1 MGKGSFQAIMVIFV
15 LLSSPLVVANSA
27 VGMESVVIL
36 DELDLGLEGAAV
48 SPDGKTILA
57 HGAES
62 AIFVIDSEAPANNSK
77 SDFIGSENLMD
88 ASFHPS
94 GNTALLVGEEG
105 LVLRFISANNTIE
118 NVGGAS
124 NFGSTELKAVSWN
137 GDGSWA
143 YIGGEGGWIWR
154 FRELDGGGLEVIPL
168 ENRGESDINSI
179 SCLRGYN
186 ICIVSSSVD
195 GIGVINQEHEL
206 FWIGGYGNPWI
217 DVTCPSSTSMECVVI
232 SSDLTIARIRMNIED
247 PSKTTIYDNDIVQ
260 LQGFGGQGFDA
271 SMTGIKIQKDGSSL
285 ISLAPFGLIEH
296 DLEESKS
303 FHWLDNTDAVDFDA
317 SISGERIV
325 STWGTG
331 PFDGWI
337 LTSSGTI
344 VSFTTPTTDEGG
356 TMLEIWIGII
366 ILGGAALMIAS
377 LLTSSSPR
385 LSRWVTKKIGSEEE
399 RKSVIREERRLSK
412 KKRRA

>member
-1 MGKGSFQAIMVIFV
+1 MGKGCFQAIVVIFV
-15 LLSSPLVVANSA
+15 LLSPPLVAAQSA
-27 VGMESVVIL
+27 VTMESVVIL
-36 DELDLGLEGAAV
+36 DELDLGLEGVAV

-57 HGAES
+57 HGADS
-62 AIFVIDSEAPANNSK
+62 AIFIIESEAPENNSK
-77 SDFIGSENLMD
+77 SDFIGDEDLLD

-94 GNTALLVGEEG
+94 GNTALLVGEDG
-105 LVLRFISANNTIE
+105 LVLRFISANSTIE
-118 NVGGAS
+118 NAGGAS
-124 NFGSTELKAVSWN
+124 NFGSTELQAVSWN

-154 FRELDGGGLEVIPL
+154 FRGLDGGGVEAIPL
-168 ENRGESDINSI
+168 ENRGESDVNSI

-260 LQGFGGQGFDA
+260 LQGFDGI
-271 SMTGIKIQKDGSSL
+271 MTGINIQKDGNSL

-303 FHWLDNTDAVDFDA
+303 FHWLDNNDAVDFDA

-337 LTSSGTI
+337 LTDSGTI
-344 VSFTTPTTDEGG
+344 VSFTTATTDEGG

-366 ILGGAALMIAS
+366 ILGGAALMVVS

-412 KKRRA
+412 KKGRA

>member
-1 MGKGSFQAIMVIFV
+1 MSKGFLMAIMGIFV
-15 LLSSPLVVANSA
+15 LLSSPLAVAQSSVA
-27 VGMESVVIL
+27 MESIVIL
-36 DELDLGLEGAAV
+36 DELDLGVVGAEA
-48 SPDGKTILA
+48 SPDGNSILA
-57 HGAES
+57 YGAES
-62 AIFVIDSEAPANNSK
+62 SIFVIESDTPENNSK
-77 SDFIGSENLMD
+77 VDFSGGEMLLD

-94 GNTALLVGEEG
+94 GNTALLVGG
-105 LVLRFISANNTIE
+105 GGQLLRFISANSTIE
-118 NVGGAS
+118 NAGGAS
-124 NFGSTELKAVSWN
+124 NFGDTELKAVSWN

-143 YIGGEGGWIWR
+143 YIGGEGGWIWK
-154 FRELDGGGLEVIPL
+154 FRGLDGGGVEAIPL
-168 ENRGESDINSI
+168 ENRGESDVNAI

-195 GIGVINQEHEL
+195 GIGIINQEHEL

-232 SSDLTIARIRMNIED
+232 SSDLTIARIRMNTED

-260 LQGFGGQGFDA
+260 LQGFDGI
-271 SMTGIKIQKDGSSL
+271 MTGVDIQKDGVSL

-296 DLEESKS
+296 DLEESRS

-331 PFDGWI
+331 PYDGWI
-337 LTSSGTI
+337 LTDSGTI
-344 VSFTTPTTDEGG
+344 VSFTMSSTEEGG
-356 TMLEIWIGII
+356 TILEIWIGVI
-366 ILGGAALMIAS
+366 ILGGTALMIVS

-385 LSRWVTKKIGSEEE
+385 LSRWLTKRIGSEEE

-412 KKRRA
+412 KKGRA

>member
-1 MGKGSFQAIMVIFV
+1 MGKGLIMAILGIFA
-15 LLSSPLVVANSA
+15 LLSSPLAVADSA
-27 VGMESVVIL
+27 VTMESVVIL
-36 DELDLGLEGAAV
+36 GESDLGIEGATV
-48 SPDGKTILA
+48 SPDGNSILA

-62 AIFVIDSEAPANNSK
+62 AIFVIDSHVPENNSK
-77 SDFIGSENLMD
+77 VDFTGNRKLLD

-105 LVLRFISANNTIE
+105 LLLRFISANGSIE
-118 NVGGAS
+118 NAGGAS
-124 NFGSTELKAVSWN
+124 NFGNTELRAVSWN

-154 FRELDGGGLEVIPL
+154 FRGLDGGGVEAIPL
-168 ENRGESDINSI
+168 ENRGESDVNAI

-186 ICIVSSSVD
+186 VCIVSSSVD
-195 GIGVINQEHEL
+195 GIGVINQDHEL

-217 DVTCPSSTSMECVVI
+217 DVTCPSITSMECVVV

-247 PSKTTIYDNDIVQ
+247 PSKTAIHDNDIVQ
-260 LQGFGGQGFDA
+260 LQGFDGI
-271 SMTGIKIQKDGSSL
+271 MTGINMQKEGNSL

-296 DLEESKS
+296 DLEESRS
-303 FHWLDNTDAVDFDA
+303 FHWLDNNDAVDFDT

-337 LTSSGTI
+337 LTDRGTI
-344 VSFTTPTTDEGG
+344 VSFTMTSPDEGG
-356 TMLEIWIGII
+356 TMLEIWIGVI
-366 ILGGAALMIAS
+366 ILGGTALMIAS

-385 LSRWVTKKIGSEEE
+385 LSRWVTKRIGSEEE
-399 RKSVIREERRLSK
+399 RKDVIREERRLSR

>member
-1 MGKGSFQAIMVIFV
+1 MSKGFLMAIMGIFV
-15 LLSSPLVVANSA
+15 LLSSPLAVAQSS
-27 VGMESVVIL
+27 VTMESIVIL
-36 DELDLGLEGAAV
+36 DELDLGVVGAEA
-48 SPDGKTILA
+48 SPDGNSILA
-57 HGAES
+57 YGAES
-62 AIFVIDSEAPANNSK
+62 SIFVIESDTPENNSK
-77 SDFIGSENLMD
+77 VDFSGGEMLLD

-94 GNTALLVGEEG
+94 GNTALLVGG
-105 LVLRFISANNTIE
+105 GGQLLRFISANSTIE
-118 NVGGAS
+118 NAGGAS
-124 NFGSTELKAVSWN
+124 NFGDTELKAVSWN

-143 YIGGEGGWIWR
+143 YIGGEGGWIWK
-154 FRELDGGGLEVIPL
+154 FRGLDGGGVEAIPL
-168 ENRGESDINSI
+168 ENRGESDVNAI

-195 GIGVINQEHEL
+195 GIGIINQEHEL

-232 SSDLTIARIRMNIED
+232 SSDLTIARIRMNTED

-260 LQGFGGQGFDA
+260 LQGFDGI
-271 SMTGIKIQKDGSSL
+271 MTGVEIQKDGVSL

-296 DLEESKS
+296 DLEESRS

-331 PFDGWI
+331 PYDGWI
-337 LTSSGTI
+337 LTDSGTI
-344 VSFTTPTTDEGG
+344 VSFTMSSTEEGG
-356 TMLEIWIGII
+356 TILEIWIGVI
-366 ILGGAALMIAS
+366 ILGGTALMIVS

-385 LSRWVTKKIGSEEE
+385 LSRWLTKRIGSEEE

-412 KKRRA
+412 KKGRA

>member
-1 MGKGSFQAIMVIFV
+1 MSKGFLMAIMGIFV
-15 LLSSPLVVANSA
+15 LLSSPLAVAQSS
-27 VGMESVVIL
+27 VTMESIVIL
-36 DELDLGLEGAAV
+36 DELDLGVVGAEA
-48 SPDGKTILA
+48 SPDGNSILA
-57 HGAES
+57 YGAES
-62 AIFVIDSEAPANNSK
+62 SIFLIESDTPENNSK
-77 SDFIGSENLMD
+77 VDFSGGEMLLD

-94 GNTALLVGEEG
+94 GNTALLVGG
-105 LVLRFISANNTIE
+105 GGQLLRFISANSTIE
-118 NVGGAS
+118 NAGGAS
-124 NFGSTELKAVSWN
+124 NFGDTELKAVSWN

-143 YIGGEGGWIWR
+143 YIGGEGGWIWK
-154 FRELDGGGLEVIPL
+154 FRGLDGGGVEAIPL
-168 ENRGESDINSI
+168 ENRGESDVNAI

-195 GIGVINQEHEL
+195 GIGIINQEHEL

-232 SSDLTIARIRMNIED
+232 SSDLTIARIRMNTED

-260 LQGFGGQGFDA
+260 LQGFDGI
-271 SMTGIKIQKDGSSL
+271 MTGVDIQKDGVSL

-296 DLEESKS
+296 DLKESRS

-331 PFDGWI
+331 PYDGWI
-337 LTSSGTI
+337 LTDSGTI
-344 VSFTTPTTDEGG
+344 VSFTMSSTEEGG
-356 TMLEIWIGII
+356 TILEIWIGVI
-366 ILGGAALMIAS
+366 ILGGTALMIVS

-385 LSRWVTKKIGSEEE
+385 LSRWLTKRIGSEEE

-412 KKRRA
+412 KKGRA

>member
-15 LLSSPLVVANSA
+15 LFSSPLVVANSA
-27 VGMESVVIL
+27 VDMESVVIL
-36 DELDLGLEGAAV
+36 DELDLGLEGAVV

-57 HGAES
+57 HGVES
-62 AIFVIDSEAPANNSK
+62 AIFVIDSEEPANNSK

-105 LVLRFISANNTIE
+105 MVLRFISSNNTIE

-143 YIGGEGGWIWR
+143 YIGGEEGWIWR
-154 FRELDGGGLEVIPL
+154 FRELDGGGLEAIPL

-217 DVTCPSSTSMECVVI
+217 DGTCPSSTSMECVVI

-260 LQGFGGQGFDA
+260 LQGFDGQGFDA
-271 SMTGIKIQKDGSSL
+271 IMTGINIQKDGSSL

-356 TMLEIWIGII
+356 SMLEIWIGVI
-366 ILGGAALMIAS
+366 ILGGTALMIAS

>member
-1 MGKGSFQAIMVIFV
+1 MGIFV
-15 LLSSPLVVANSA
+15 LLSSPLAVAQSS
-27 VGMESVVIL
+27 VTMESIVIL
-36 DELDLGLEGAAV
+36 DELDLGVVGAEA
-48 SPDGKTILA
+48 SPDGNSILA
-57 HGAES
+57 YGAES
-62 AIFVIDSEAPANNSK
+62 SIFVIESDTPENNSK
-77 SDFIGSENLMD
+77 VDFSGGEMLLD

-94 GNTALLVGEEG
+94 GNTALLVGG
-105 LVLRFISANNTIE
+105 GGQLLRFISANSTIE
-118 NVGGAS
+118 NAGGAS
-124 NFGSTELKAVSWN
+124 NFGDTELKAVSWN

-143 YIGGEGGWIWR
+143 YIGGEGGWIWK
-154 FRELDGGGLEVIPL
+154 FRGLDGGGVEAIPL
-168 ENRGESDINSI
+168 ENRGESDVNAI

-195 GIGVINQEHEL
+195 GIGIINQEHEL

-232 SSDLTIARIRMNIED
+232 SSDLTIARIRMNTED

-260 LQGFGGQGFDA
+260 LQGFDGI
-271 SMTGIKIQKDGSSL
+271 MTGVEIQKDGVSL

-296 DLEESKS
+296 DLEESRS

-331 PFDGWI
+331 PYDGWI
-337 LTSSGTI
+337 LTDSGTI
-344 VSFTTPTTDEGG
+344 VSFTMSSTEEGG
-356 TMLEIWIGII
+356 TILEIWIGVI
-366 ILGGAALMIAS
+366 ILGGTALMIVS

-385 LSRWVTKKIGSEEE
+385 LSRWLTKRIGSEEE

-412 KKRRA
+412 KKGRA

>member
-1 MGKGSFQAIMVIFV
+1 MGKGLIMAILGIFA
-15 LLSSPLVVANSA
+15 LLSSPLAVADSA
-27 VGMESVVIL
+27 VTMESVVIL
-36 DELDLGLEGAAV
+36 GESDLGIEGATV
-48 SPDGKTILA
+48 SPDGNSILA

-62 AIFVIDSEAPANNSK
+62 AIFVIDSHVPENNSK
-77 SDFIGSENLMD
+77 VDFTGNRKLLD

-105 LVLRFISANNTIE
+105 LLLRFISANGSIE
-118 NVGGAS
+118 NAGGAS
-124 NFGSTELKAVSWN
+124 NFGNTELRAVSWN

-154 FRELDGGGLEVIPL
+154 FRGLDGGGVEAIPL
-168 ENRGESDINSI
+168 ENRGESDVNAI

-186 ICIVSSSVD
+186 VCIVSSSVD
-195 GIGVINQEHEL
+195 GIGVINQDHEL

-217 DVTCPSSTSMECVVI
+217 DVTCPSITSMECVVV

-247 PSKTTIYDNDIVQ
+247 PSKTAIHDNDIVQ
-260 LQGFGGQGFDA
+260 LQGFDGI
-271 SMTGIKIQKDGSSL
+271 MTGINMQKEGNSL

-296 DLEESKS
+296 DLEESRS
-303 FHWLDNTDAVDFDA
+303 FHWLDNNDAVDFDT

-337 LTSSGTI
+337 LTDRGTI
-344 VSFTTPTTDEGG
+344 VSFTMTSPDEGG
-356 TMLEIWIGII
+356 TMLEIWIGVI
-366 ILGGAALMIAS
+366 ILGGTALMIVS

-385 LSRWVTKKIGSEEE
+385 LSRWVTKRIGSEEE
-399 RKSVIREERRLSK
+399 RKDVIREERRLSR

>member
-1 MGKGSFQAIMVIFV
+1 MVKGCFRAVLGILV
-15 LLSSPLVVANSA
+15 LLSSPLVVAQSQ
-27 VGMESVVIL
+27 VEMESVVVL
-36 DELDLGLEGAAV
+36 DEVDLGLEGASV

-57 HGAES
+57 YGAES
-62 AIFVIDSEAPANNSK
+62 AVFVIESEAPGNNSK
-77 SDFIGSENLMD
+77 SDFIGDENLLD

-94 GNTALLVGEEG
+94 GNTALLVGEMG
-105 LVLRFISANNTIE
+105 LVLRFISVNSTIE
-118 NVGGAS
+118 IAGGAS

-143 YIGGEGGWIWR
+143 YIGGEDGWIWR
-154 FRELDGGGLEVIPL
+154 FRALNGGGLEAIPL
-168 ENRGESDINSI
+168 ENRGESDVNSI

-217 DVTCPSSTSMECVVI
+217 DVTCPSSTSMECVAI
-232 SSDLTIARIRMNIED
+232 SSDLTIARIRMNMED
-247 PSKTTIYDNDIVQ
+247 PSKTTIYDNEIVQ
-260 LQGFGGQGFDA
+260 LKGFDGI
-271 SMTGIKIQKDGSSL
+271 MTGINVQKDGSSL

-331 PFDGWI
+331 PFEGWV
-337 LTSSGTI
+337 LTGSGTV
-344 VSFTTPTTDEGG
+344 VSFTMSTTDEGG
-356 TMLEIWIGII
+356 AMLEIWIGII
-366 ILGGAALMIAS
+366 ILGGASLMIVS

-412 KKRRA
+412 KKGRA

>member
-1 MGKGSFQAIMVIFV
+1 MGKVFVMPILGIFA
-15 LLSSPLVVANSA
+15 LLCSPLAVADST
-27 VGMESVVIL
+27 VTMESVVIL
-36 DELDLGLEGAAV
+36 DEFDLGIEGATV
-48 SPDGKTILA
+48 SPDGNSILA

-62 AIFVIDSEAPANNSK
+62 AIFILDSYAPENNSK
-77 SDFIGSENLMD
+77 VDFTGDRKLLD

-105 LVLRFISANNTIE
+105 LLLRFISTNGSIE
-118 NVGGAS
+118 NVGSAS
-124 NFGSTELKAVSWN
+124 NFGNTELRAVSWN

-143 YIGGEGGWIWR
+143 YIGGEGGWIWK
-154 FRELDGGGLEVIPL
+154 FRGLDGGGVEAIPL
-168 ENRGESDINSI
+168 ENRGESDVNAI
-179 SCLRGYN
+179 SCIRGYN
-186 ICIVSSSVD
+186 VCIVSSSVD
-195 GIGVINQEHEL
+195 GIGVINQDHEL
-206 FWIGGYGNPWI
+206 FWIGGYGHPWI
-217 DVTCPSSTSMECVVI
+217 DVTCPSSGSMECVVV

-260 LQGFGGQGFDA
+260 LQGFDGI
-271 SMTGIKIQKDGSSL
+271 MTGINMQKDGNSL

-296 DLEESKS
+296 DLEESRS
-303 FHWLDNTDAVDFDA
+303 FHWLDNNDAVDFDT

-337 LTSSGTI
+337 LTDRGTI
-344 VSFTTPTTDEGG
+344 VSFTMTSPDEGG
-356 TMLEIWIGII
+356 TMLEIWIGVI
-366 ILGGAALMIAS
+366 ILGGTALMIAS

-385 LSRWVTKKIGSEEE
+385 LSRWVTKRIGSEEE
-399 RKSVIREERRLSK
+399 RKDVIREERRLSR

>member
-1 MGKGSFQAIMVIFV
+1 MSKGFLMAIMGIFV
-15 LLSSPLVVANSA
+15 LLSSPLAVAQSS
-27 VGMESVVIL
+27 VTMESIVIL
-36 DELDLGLEGAAV
+36 DELDLGVVGAEA
-48 SPDGKTILA
+48 SPDGNSILA
-57 HGAES
+57 YGAES
-62 AIFVIDSEAPANNSK
+62 SIFVIESDTPENNSK
-77 SDFIGSENLMD
+77 VDFSGGEMLLD

-94 GNTALLVGEEG
+94 GNTALLVGG
-105 LVLRFISANNTIE
+105 GGQLLRFISANSTIE
-118 NVGGAS
+118 NAGGAS
-124 NFGSTELKAVSWN
+124 NFGDTELKAVSWN

-143 YIGGEGGWIWR
+143 YIGGEGGWILK
-154 FRELDGGGLEVIPL
+154 FRGLDGGGVEAVPL
-168 ENRGESDINSI
+168 ENRGESDVNAI

-186 ICIVSSSVD
+186 FCIVSSSVD
-195 GIGVINQEHEL
+195 GIGIINQEHEL

-232 SSDLTIARIRMNIED
+232 SSDLTIARIRMNTED

-260 LQGFGGQGFDA
+260 LQGFDGI
-271 SMTGIKIQKDGSSL
+271 MTGVDIQKDGVSL

-296 DLEESKS
+296 DLEESRS

-331 PFDGWI
+331 PYDGWI
-337 LTSSGTI
+337 LTDSGTI
-344 VSFTTPTTDEGG
+344 VSFTMSSTEEGG
-356 TMLEIWIGII
+356 TILEIWIGVI
-366 ILGGAALMIAS
+366 ILGGTALMIVS

-385 LSRWVTKKIGSEEE
+385 LSRWLTKRIGSEEE

-412 KKRRA
+412 KKGRA

>member
-1 MGKGSFQAIMVIFV
+1 MGKSHFLTIMG
-15 LLSSPLVVANSA
+15 VVAILLLPLATAQSVVA
-27 VGMESVVIL
+27 MDSVVIL
-36 DELDLGLEGAAV
+36 EDLDLGMEGGEI
-48 SPDGKTILA
+48 SPDRGSILA
-57 HGAES
+57 YGADS
-62 AIFVIDSEAPANNSK
+62 SIFLIAAEEPKNNSRVQF
-77 SDFIGSENLMD
+77 SGSGALLD

-94 GNTALLVGEEG
+94 GKTALIVGEEG
-105 LVLRFISANNTIE
+105 LVLRFISSNRTVE
-118 NVGGAS
+118 NEGGAS
-124 NFGSTELKAVSWN
+124 NFGSTELNAVSWN

-154 FRELDGGGLEVIPL
+154 FRGLDGGGVEAIPL
-168 ENRGESDINSI
+168 ENRGESDVNAI

-186 ICIVSSSVD
+186 VCIVSSSVD
-195 GIGVINQEHEL
+195 GIGIINQDHEL

-232 SSDLTIARIRMNIED
+232 SSDLTIASIGIDIED

-260 LQGFGGQGFDA
+260 LKGFDGV
-271 SMTGIKIQKDGSSL
+271 MTGVDTQKEGNSL

-296 DLEESKS
+296 DLEESRS
-303 FHWLDNTDAVDFDA
+303 FHWLDNTDAIDFDA
-317 SISGERIV
+317 SIAGERIV

-337 LTSSGTI
+337 LTDSGTI
-344 VSFTTPTTDEGG
+344 VSFTTDTQERGG
-356 TMLEIWIGII
+356 SMLEIWIGII
-366 ILGGAALMIAS
+366 ILGGTTLMIVS

-399 RKSVIREERRLSK
+399 RKSAIREERRLSRK
-412 KKRRA
+412 KGRA

>member
-1 MGKGSFQAIMVIFV
+1 MSKGFLMAIMGIFV
-15 LLSSPLVVANSA
+15 LLSSPLAVAQSS
-27 VGMESVVIL
+27 VTMESIVIL
-36 DELDLGLEGAAV
+36 DELDLGVVGAEA
-48 SPDGKTILA
+48 SPDGNSILA
-57 HGAES
+57 YGAES
-62 AIFVIDSEAPANNSK
+62 SIFVIESDTPENNSK
-77 SDFIGSENLMD
+77 VDFSGGEMLLD

-94 GNTALLVGEEG
+94 GNTALLVGG
-105 LVLRFISANNTIE
+105 GGQLLRFISANSTIE
-118 NVGGAS
+118 NAGGAS
-124 NFGSTELKAVSWN
+124 NFGDTELKAVSWN

-143 YIGGEGGWIWR
+143 YIGGEGGWIWK
-154 FRELDGGGLEVIPL
+154 FRGLDGGGVEAIPL
-168 ENRGESDINSI
+168 ENRGESDVNAI

-195 GIGVINQEHEL
+195 GIGIINQEHEL

-232 SSDLTIARIRMNIED
+232 SSDLTIARIRMNTED

-260 LQGFGGQGFDA
+260 LQGFDGI
-271 SMTGIKIQKDGSSL
+271 MTGVDIQKDGVSL

-296 DLEESKS
+296 DLKESRS

-331 PFDGWI
+331 PYDGWI
-337 LTSSGTI
+337 LTDSGTI
-344 VSFTTPTTDEGG
+344 VSFTMSSTEEGG
-356 TMLEIWIGII
+356 TILEIWIGVI
-366 ILGGAALMIAS
+366 ILGGTALMIVS

-385 LSRWVTKKIGSEEE
+385 LSRWLTKRIGSEEE

-412 KKRRA
+412 KKGRA

>member
-1 MGKGSFQAIMVIFV
+1 MSKGFLMAIMGIFV
-15 LLSSPLVVANSA
+15 LLSSPLAVAQSS
-27 VGMESVVIL
+27 VTMESIVIL
-36 DELDLGLEGAAV
+36 DELDLGVVGAEA
-48 SPDGKTILA
+48 SPDGNSILA
-57 HGAES
+57 YGAES
-62 AIFVIDSEAPANNSK
+62 SIFLIESDTPENNSK
-77 SDFIGSENLMD
+77 VDFSGGEMLLD

-94 GNTALLVGEEG
+94 GNTALLVGG
-105 LVLRFISANNTIE
+105 GGQLLRFISANSTIE
-118 NVGGAS
+118 NAGGAS
-124 NFGSTELKAVSWN
+124 NFGDTELKAVSWN

-143 YIGGEGGWIWR
+143 YIGGEGGWIWK
-154 FRELDGGGLEVIPL
+154 FRGLDGGGVEAIPL
-168 ENRGESDINSI
+168 ENRGESDVNAI

-195 GIGVINQEHEL
+195 GIGIINQEHEL

-232 SSDLTIARIRMNIED
+232 SSDLTIARIRMNTED

-260 LQGFGGQGFDA
+260 LQGFDGI
-271 SMTGIKIQKDGSSL
+271 MTGVDIQKDGVSL

-296 DLEESKS
+296 DLEESRS

-331 PFDGWI
+331 PYDGWI
-337 LTSSGTI
+337 LTDSGTI
-344 VSFTTPTTDEGG
+344 VSFTMSSTEEGG
-356 TMLEIWIGII
+356 TILEIWIGVI
-366 ILGGAALMIAS
+366 ILGGTALMIVS

-385 LSRWVTKKIGSEEE
+385 LSRWLTKRIGSEEE

-412 KKRRA
+412 KKGRA

>member
-1 MGKGSFQAIMVIFV
+1 MGKGLIMAILGIFA
-15 LLSSPLVVANSA
+15 LLSSPLAVADSA
-27 VGMESVVIL
+27 VTMESVVIL
-36 DELDLGLEGAAV
+36 GESDLGIEGATV
-48 SPDGKTILA
+48 SPDGNSILA

-62 AIFVIDSEAPANNSK
+62 AIFVIDSHVPENNSK
-77 SDFIGSENLMD
+77 VDFTGNRKLLD

-94 GNTALLVGEEG
+94 GNTALLVGG
-105 LVLRFISANNTIE
+105 GGQLLRFISANSTIE
-118 NVGGAS
+118 NAGGAS
-124 NFGSTELKAVSWN
+124 NFGDTELKAVSWN

-143 YIGGEGGWIWR
+143 YIGGEGGWIWK
-154 FRELDGGGLEVIPL
+154 FRGLDGGGVEAIPL
-168 ENRGESDINSI
+168 ENRGESDVNAI

-195 GIGVINQEHEL
+195 GIGIINQEHEL

-232 SSDLTIARIRMNIED
+232 SSDLTIARIRMNTED

-260 LQGFGGQGFDA
+260 LQGFDGI
-271 SMTGIKIQKDGSSL
+271 MTGVDIQKDGVSL

-296 DLEESKS
+296 DLEESRS

-331 PFDGWI
+331 PYDGWI
-337 LTSSGTI
+337 LTDSGTI
-344 VSFTTPTTDEGG
+344 VSFTMSSTEEGG
-356 TMLEIWIGII
+356 TILEIWIGVI
-366 ILGGAALMIAS
+366 ILGGTALMIVS

-385 LSRWVTKKIGSEEE
+385 LSRWLTKRIGSEEE

-412 KKRRA
+412 KKGRA

>member
-1 MGKGSFQAIMVIFV
+1 VGKRSFGAIMGIFV
-15 LLSSPLVVANSA
+15 LLSSPLVVAQSS
-27 VGMESVVIL
+27 VEMERFIVL
-36 DELDLGLEGAAV
+36 DDSDLGLEGASV
-48 SPDGKTILA
+48 SPDGETILA

-62 AIFVIDSEAPANNSK
+62 AIFIIESEAPENYSK
-77 SDFIGSENLMD
+77 SDFIGSEDLLD
-88 ASFHPS
+88 SSFHPS

-105 LVLRFISANNTIE
+105 LVLRFISSNRSIE
-118 NVGGAS
+118 NAGGAS
-124 NFGSTELKAVSWN
+124 NFGSTELNAVSWN

-154 FRELDGGGLEVIPL
+154 FRGLEGGGVEAIPL

-217 DVTCPSSTSMECVVI
+217 DATCPSSTSMECVVI
-232 SSDLTIARIRMNIED
+232 SSDLTIASIRMDIED
-247 PSKTTIYDNDIVQ
+247 PSKTAIYDNDIVQ
-260 LQGFGGQGFDA
+260 LKGFDGI
-271 SMTGIKIQKDGSSL
+271 MTSIDVQKEGNSL

-331 PFDGWI
+331 PFEGWI
-337 LTSSGTI
+337 LTDSGTV
-344 VSFTTPTTDEGG
+344 VSFTMSTTDEGG
-356 TMLEIWIGII
+356 TMLEIWIGVI
-366 ILGGAALMIAS
+366 ILGGAALMIVS

-399 RKSVIREERRLSK
+399 RKGVIREERRLSK
-412 KKRRA
+412 KKGRA

>member
-1 MGKGSFQAIMVIFV
+1 MGKGLIMAILGIFA
-15 LLSSPLVVANSA
+15 LLSSPLAVADSA
-27 VGMESVVIL
+27 VTMESVVIL
-36 DELDLGLEGAAV
+36 GESDLGIEGATV
-48 SPDGKTILA
+48 SPDGNSILA

-62 AIFVIDSEAPANNSK
+62 AIFVIDSHVPENNSK
-77 SDFIGSENLMD
+77 VDFTGNRKLLD

-105 LVLRFISANNTIE
+105 LLLRFISTNGSIE
-118 NVGGAS
+118 NAGGAS
-124 NFGSTELKAVSWN
+124 NFGNTELRAVSWN

-154 FRELDGGGLEVIPL
+154 FRGLDGGGVEAIPL
-168 ENRGESDINSI
+168 ENRGESDVNAI

-186 ICIVSSSVD
+186 VCIVSSSVD
-195 GIGVINQEHEL
+195 GIGVINQDHEL

-217 DVTCPSSTSMECVVI
+217 DVTCPSITSMECVVV

-247 PSKTTIYDNDIVQ
+247 PSKTAIHDNDIVQ
-260 LQGFGGQGFDA
+260 LQGFDGI
-271 SMTGIKIQKDGSSL
+271 MTGINMQKEGNSL

-296 DLEESKS
+296 DLEESRS
-303 FHWLDNTDAVDFDA
+303 FHWLDNNDAVDFDT

-337 LTSSGTI
+337 LTDRGTI
-344 VSFTTPTTDEGG
+344 VSFTMTSPDEGG
-356 TMLEIWIGII
+356 TMLEIWIGVI
-366 ILGGAALMIAS
+366 ILGGTALMIVS

-385 LSRWVTKKIGSEEE
+385 LSRWVTKRIGSEEE
-399 RKSVIREERRLSK
+399 RKGVIREERRLSR